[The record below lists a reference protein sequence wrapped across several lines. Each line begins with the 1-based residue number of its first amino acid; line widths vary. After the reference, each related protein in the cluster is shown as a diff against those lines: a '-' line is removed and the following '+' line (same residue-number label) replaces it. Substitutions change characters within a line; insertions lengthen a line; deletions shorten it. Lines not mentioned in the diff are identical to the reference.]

1 MDLSRS
7 LEKPASLFSCSG
19 FMFAIKTPII
29 FGSQLRQEG
38 KDTKELDEYLP

>member
-19 FMFAIKTPII
+19 CMFAIKTPIWVAVEAR
-29 FGSQLRQEG
+29 RQ
-38 KDTKELDEYLP
+38 KIPKS